1 MSAESRAA
9 HISDLEIGTP
19 EGRRWAQV
27 RATFGIGAFGVN
39 AWTADSPAQ
48 TVINEHDETGGA
60 RPGLHEELYFVVNG
74 HAVFTINGDEVDAPA
89 GTFVFVRDPAAK
101 RKAVAKE
108 AGTTVLAAGGP
119 RGKAFEP
126 VEWERGAQ
134 ALRHWA
140 TKDWEAAV
148 AELSELHGE
157 HPEDAAILYNLAC
170 AESLSGR
177 RDDALEHLRGAV
189 ELDASFAELAADD
202 SDFDPIRDDPEFSP
216 IAGQADADSASS

>member
-9 HISDLEIGTP
+9 HISDLETRSGP
-19 EGRRWAQV
+19 EALRWAQV

-39 AWTADSPAQ
+39 AWTADRPDQ
-48 TVINEHDETGGA
+48 TVIGEHDETGPRAGN
-60 RPGLHEELYFVVNG
+60 HEELYFVVSG
-74 HAVFTINGDEVDAPA
+74 RALFTINGDDVDAPT

-108 AGTTVLAAGGP
+108 ADTTVLAVGGP

-126 VEWERGAQ
+126 VQWERGAH

-140 TKDWEAAV
+140 TKDWGAAM

-157 HPEDAAILYNLAC
+157 HPDDAGILYNLAC
-170 AESLSGR
+170 AESLAGR
-177 RDDALEHLRGAV
+177 RDDALEHLRGAI
-189 ELDASFAELAADD
+189 EEDASFAELAANDA
-202 SDFDPIRDDPEFSP
+202 DFDPIRDHPEFSALP
-216 IAGQADADSASS
+216 GQADTGSSSS

>member
-9 HISDLEIGTP
+9 HISEIEIGTP

-39 AWTADSPAQ
+39 AWTADSPDQ
-48 TVINEHDETGGA
+48 IVINEHDETGP
-60 RPGLHEELYFVVNG
+60 RPHEELYFVANG

-108 AGTTVLAAGGP
+108 ADTTVLAAGGP
-119 RGKAFEP
+119 RGQAFEP

-140 TKDWEAAV
+140 TKDWEAAI

-157 HPEDAAILYNLAC
+157 YPEDATILYNLAC
-170 AESLSGR
+170 AESLAGR
-177 RDDALEHLRGAV
+177 REDALGHLRQSV
-189 ELDASFAELAADD
+189 QLDGKFAELAADD
-202 SDFDPIRDDPEFSP
+202 SDLDAIRDDPEFSAL
-216 IAGQADADSASS
+216 AGQTDADGSGS

>member
-9 HISDLEIGTP
+9 HISEIEIGTP

-39 AWTADSPAQ
+39 AWTADSPDQ
-48 TVINEHDETGGA
+48 IVINEHDETGP
-60 RPGLHEELYFVVNG
+60 RPHEELYFVANG

-108 AGTTVLAAGGP
+108 ADTTVLAAGGP
-119 RGKAFEP
+119 RGQAFEP

-140 TKDWEAAV
+140 TKDWEAAI

-157 HPEDAAILYNLAC
+157 HPEDATILYNLAC
-170 AESLSGR
+170 AESLAGR
-177 RDDALEHLRGAV
+177 REDALGHLRQSV
-189 ELDASFAELAADD
+189 QLDGKFAELAADD
-202 SDFDPIRDDPEFSP
+202 SDLDAIRDDPEFSAL
-216 IAGQADADSASS
+216 AGQTDADGSGS

>member
-39 AWTADSPAQ
+39 AWTADSPDRL
-48 TVINEHDETGGA
+48 VISEHDESRGP
-60 RPGLHEELYFVVNG
+60 RPSLHEELYFVVNG
-74 HAVFTINGDEVDAPA
+74 HAVFTINEDEVDAPA

-126 VEWERGAQ
+126 VEWERGAH
-134 ALRHWA
+134 ALRHWE

-157 HPEDAAILYNLAC
+157 HPEDAGILYNLAC
-170 AESLSGR
+170 AESLAGR
-177 RDDALEHLRGAV
+177 REDALGHLRLSV
-189 ELDASFAELAADD
+189 QLDASFAELVADD
-202 SDFDPIRDDPEFSP
+202 SDFDPIRDDPELSA
-216 IAGQADADSASS
+216 IAGQTNTPSPSS